1 MTHGAILLD
10 GKEPGEPGAATAGCR
25 DNAMAPMIATKA
37 AKRSSEEK
45 ARRQCDGVEVEEE
58 FRFVIIGIP
67 MVLNAAGLRTET
79 ETCCLT

>member
-25 DNAMAPMIATKA
+25 EDAMVPMIAIKA

-45 ARRQCDGVEVEEE
+45 ARRQRDGVNLEKGCG
-58 FRFVIIGIP
+58 FVIIGLQVI
-67 MVLNAAGLRTET
+67 
-79 ETCCLT
+79 